1 MAPAVLRAAL
11 RRQSMLHASPRVRL
25 VSEPVPVGDVSLA
38 PAAATGRSEAELA
51 QAAAPQSDAEAL
63 RVLRLA
69 FPHSPLAA
77 RLGALAAMLRRA
89 AHWH

>member
-1 MAPAVLRAAL
+1 
-11 RRQSMLHASPRVRL
+11 MLHASPRVRL

-51 QAAAPQSDAEAL
+51 RAMAECLFAAAPQPDAEAL
-63 RVLRLA
+63 RVPRLA